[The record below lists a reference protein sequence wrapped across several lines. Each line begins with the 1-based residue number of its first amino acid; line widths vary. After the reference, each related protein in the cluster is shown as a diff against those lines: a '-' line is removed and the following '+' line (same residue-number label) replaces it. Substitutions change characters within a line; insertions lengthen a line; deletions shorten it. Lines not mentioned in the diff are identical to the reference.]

1 MAEPQAGGRKPPLEF
16 LELWAAQ
23 AAQVIGQIAGAATP
37 CSIQPEAPAEAAPMG
52 EGDLWALVAS
62 SGALRGEMR
71 WRVPPAVALRLAQT
85 FMGEPENAEAGLTAD
100 HKDALIELLRQVAG
114 LVATAAKK
122 RWGEIQ
128 LHVEMAVAAPS
139 WPAAET
145 FWLEIGEAPGMTLEA
160 GLSAALVAELRA
172 EKTEERKEGKKESQ
186 NDIAPPEASAAPSA
200 LSGEAP
206 AGVLDMLLDVQLAV
220 TMRFGARR
228 LRLREVL
235 ELTPGAVVE
244 LDRKVQEPVEL
255 LLDGR
260 LIARGEVVVID
271 GNYGLRVTDTSP
283 LSPPAGAPRGQGTRA

>member
-1 MAEPQAGGRKPPLEF
+1 MAEPEAGSAQPPVEF

-37 CSIQPEAPAEAAPMG
+37 CAIKTEAPAEAAPVG
-52 EGDLWALVAS
+52 EGDLWVLVAC
-62 SGALRGEMR
+62 SGGLRGEMS
-71 WRVPPAVALRLAQT
+71 WRVPSAAVLRLAQA
-85 FMGEPENAEAGLTAD
+85 FMGEPANPEAGLTAD

-114 LVATAAKK
+114 LAATAAKK

-128 LHVEMAVAAPS
+128 LHVEMAAAAPS
-139 WPAAET
+139 WPPAET
-145 FWLEIGEAPGMTLEA
+145 FWLAVGEAPAMTLEA

-172 EKTEERKEGKKESQ
+172 EKTEEKKEEKS
-186 NDIAPPEASAAPSA
+186 DLAPPAPAAPPA
-200 LSGEAP
+200 LPGEAP
-206 AGVLDMLLDVQLAV
+206 AGAMDMLLEVQLAV

-228 LRLREVL
+228 LLLREVL

-283 LSPPAGAPRGQGTRA
+283 LSPPAGAARGQVARP